1 MVWNIYGKSYDL
13 TDFINEHPGGSFIL
27 ESTKELM
34 VNALKHLEKQF
45 VNIRAGKASPAM
57 LGSVMVDY
65 YGSQTPLAQVANI
78 NTPDGRTITVQP
90 WEKGMLQEIERSIMI
105 ANLGFNPMNNGET
118 IIISVPPLTEERRR
132 ELAKQAKSEVE
143 EAKISIRSA
152 RKDANSDIKK
162 SEDTSEDVQ
171 KNAEMDVQLLTD
183 VHVKKADDLYT
194 AKEKEILTV

>member
-1 MVWNIYGKSYDL
+1 MKLKQLLIRFFFALVL
-13 TDFINEHPGGSFIL
+13 LGSLALQSFHGL
-27 ESTKELM
+27 E
-34 VNALKHLEKQF
+34 HLEKQF

-152 RKDANSDIKK
+152 RKVMGSRGSSVRRRASTGGVGARVI
-162 SEDTSEDVQ
+162 SAGRTLARGRTLVRP
-171 KNAEMDVQLLTD
+171 
-183 VHVKKADDLYT
+183 
-194 AKEKEILTV
+194 